1 MWVNRLTVF
10 AGLGCLLVY
19 SGAALAQGM
28 PQGAQAGDALQ
39 PLATVR
45 ATAERAVRGVLDPN
59 ASGVELTAATLD
71 PRLRLAACA
80 RFESHVQPPR
90 GTQSRVL
97 ARVSCTNGAS
107 WSVNVPVEIRRTQRV
122 LVVRRALARGETIG
136 AADVEAQTR
145 ELPGLASPYVTRI
158 EDLAGRLTRRPIPA
172 GTLLSADAMSA
183 ALLIHRGQEVTLT
196 ASYNGLE
203 VRAPGRALADAA
215 ALQRVRVQ
223 NLLSLK
229 IVEGVADSE
238 GVVRITH

>member
-10 AGLGCLLVY
+10 AGLGCLFVF
-19 SGAALAQGM
+19 AQGTR
-28 PQGAQAGDALQ
+28 AGDALQ
-39 PLATVR
+39 PLASVR

-80 RFESHVQPPR
+80 RLESHAQPPR
-90 GTQSRVL
+90 GTQARVL
-97 ARVSCTNGAS
+97 ARVSCANGAS
-107 WSVNVPVEIRRTQRV
+107 WSVNVPVEIRSTHRV
-122 LVVRRALARGETIG
+122 LVVRRALARGDTIG
-136 AADVEAQTR
+136 ATDVDAQTR
-145 ELPGLASPYVTRI
+145 VLPGLASPYVARI

-172 GTLLSADAMSA
+172 GTLLSADALSA
-183 ALLIHRGQEVTLT
+183 ALLIHRGQEVTLS

-229 IVEGVADSE
+229 IVEGVADSD
-238 GVVRITH
+238 GVVRVTP